1 MLKVRGTFL
10 KRPIGGLKQAVALR
24 AIGQDL
30 AGLSIESMG
39 ITVQD
44 DVFVAHGRSIG
55 SAQPFARKY
64 SAEDVQRLDE
74 MGAMRQKGVLRT
86 PDATSLAESLRT
98 VGKMVDDRKGRLIKL
113 AKDQRKIT
121 FEYEDE
127 NGDVQ
132 QEELYSLSIYKS
144 QQEGLSLRGTRKK
157 KDVWEDSR

>member
-1 MLKVRGTFL
+1 M
-10 KRPIGGLKQAVALR
+10 KRPVGGLKHAVALR

-30 AGLSIESMG
+30 AALSIESVE

-44 DVFVAHGRSIG
+44 TVFVAQGRSIG

-64 SAEDVQRLDE
+64 SPEDVNRLDE
-74 MGAMRQKGVLRT
+74 MGATRQKGVLTT

-98 VGKMVDDRKGRLIKL
+98 VGRIVDDKKGRLIKL

-144 QQEGLSLRGTRKK
+144 QQEGLSLRGTQKK